1 MEFTCECCQYSTG
14 FKSNFSKHIL
24 TTKHKNLFD
33 KTISIKVVN
42 SKSMTLKKS
51 SESILPLAEIS
62 QPLAEISQP
71 LAEISQKVLECK
83 YCEQQ
88 FKHSSSLSK
97 HIKYRC
103 MKNKDEDLKELV
115 RLMNLQLEAEREKGR
130 KAQKQVEEEREEKKK
145 AQKQVQSEREEMK
158 KIQKQLETQSKQIE
172 KLMGK
177 LEIHGSFNNNTINNY
192 TLLAYRD
199 TDITH
204 LTQDDYRNCYKK
216 VNHCVKHLIEK
227 VHFNPSKPENMN
239 IYISNMKD
247 KYLMV
252 YDGTNWNLANKVSEL
267 ERLYEEKE
275 MMLEEWLESNPD
287 PLLKEKFMKYL
298 NNKEKDECLN
308 QIKEEIKLMLYNKGN
323 QLIML

>member
-1 MEFTCECCQYSTG
+1 MEFRCDFCQYATG
-14 FKSNFSKHIL
+14 FKSNFSKHVL
-24 TTKHKNLFD
+24 SQKH
-33 KTISIKVVN
+33 I
-42 SKSMTLKKS
+42 TLSDRSTHLSSVKKS
-51 SESILPLAEIS
+51 KNEYKNVVEVSQKLGEIS
-62 QPLAEISQP
+62 RP

-130 KAQKQVEEEREEKKK
+130 KAQKQVEEEREEIKK
-145 AQKQVQSEREEMK
+145 V
-158 KIQKQLETQSKQIE
+158 QKQLETQARQIE

-192 TLLAYRD
+192 TLLAYRE
-199 TDITH
+199 TDLNH
-204 LTQDDYRNCYKK
+204 LTQEDYRSCYKK

-227 VHFNPSKPENMN
+227 VHFNPLKPENMN

-252 YDGTNWNLANKVSEL
+252 YDGSNWNLANKVDEL
-267 ERLYEEKE
+267 DRLYEEKE
-275 MMLEEWLESNPD
+275 MMLEDWLESNPD
-287 PLLKEKFMKYL
+287 PILKEKFMKYL
-298 NNKEKDECLN
+298 DNKEKDECLN
-308 QIKEEIKLMLYNKGN
+308 HIKEEIKLLLYNKGN
-323 QLIML
+323 QLIKER